1 MARKITVAIFD
12 NDLICSIKKYEIAE
26 GGTKIR
32 IISGGEGHFMPTF
45 DNNSYLDFPTRK
57 KYLLFGERVYKRFY
71 IVKKKASACVNFK
84 TGEVHGPDL
93 EQLKK
98 ALAASNLDKLGKQEP
113 PFPTWVIYIILLSSI
128 VTLLKVFGV
137 IV

>member
-57 KYLLFGERVYKRFY
+57 KYLLFGERVYRRIY
-71 IVKKKASACVNFK
+71 IVKKKASACVDFS
-84 TGEVHGPDL
+84 TGEVTGPDL
-93 EQLKK
+93 EQLKR

-113 PFPTWVIYIILLSSI
+113 PFPTWIIYLILLTVI
-128 VTLLKVFGV
+128 GIAAKVFGV
-137 IV
+137 I